1 MLNNCQLVR
10 LYLVWGPAPDYVYTY
25 VDLHLQFSSTRC
37 SFSVLLADKT
47 SFAPRPARQYANSSP
62 MPEDA
67 PVIQTTLPLRR
78 SRLFIQRAKKAS
90 VRSQSDSSISIREA
104 TKQSRRNC
112 GNNWNTTHIHVDNM
126 LAYNVVGA
134 LLLNLGGV
142 YVAYVTT
149 PQEHGDGGK

>member
-1 MLNNCQLVR
+1 M
-10 LYLVWGPAPDYVYTY
+10 
-25 VDLHLQFSSTRC
+25 
-37 SFSVLLADKT
+37 
-47 SFAPRPARQYANSSP
+47 
-62 MPEDA
+62 
-67 PVIQTTLPLRR
+67 
-78 SRLFIQRAKKAS
+78 FIQRAKKAS

-142 YVAYVTT
+142 YVACVTT